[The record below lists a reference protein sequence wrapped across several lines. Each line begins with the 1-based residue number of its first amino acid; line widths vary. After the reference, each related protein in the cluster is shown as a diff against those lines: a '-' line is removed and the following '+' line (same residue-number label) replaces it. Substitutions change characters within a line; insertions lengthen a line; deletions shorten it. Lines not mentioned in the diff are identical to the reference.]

1 MNTYDCPTVCLC
13 TSLLCL
19 PRDEANHCFYFLEV
33 LSMTDFLYLLVFISL
48 KVCFSPS
55 FHARHVLWGLWNP
68 LLFSHAYQWCIHL
81 LKTNLKSY
89 LMILWFS
96 WGQRLELIFTLSLC
110 LAWCSLYASLTYL
123 LGRNSLFWILTANWS
138 KELIKRIKGRTD
150 GNKCNLLMIAIHNT
164 A

>member
-19 PRDEANHCFYFLEV
+19 PRDEANHCFYFLAV

-68 LLFSHAYQWCIHL
+68 LLFSHAYRWCIHL

-89 LMILWFS
+89 LMIVCVCFDS
-96 WGQRLELIFTLSLC
+96 MIFMGTEIRTNFYIIPVPSMVQPICKSDLPP
-110 LAWCSLYASLTYL
+110 
-123 LGRNSLFWILTANWS
+123 G
-138 KELIKRIKGRTD
+138 KELII
-150 GNKCNLLMIAIHNT
+150 LNT
-164 A
+164 YCKLKQRAYQENQRPHWWK